1 MSRDETDH
9 VEQLYRAI
17 YAVVRRIPAGRVAT
31 YGQVAELAGI
41 PGGGRVAGAA
51 LKVSS
56 RAGWLPW
63 QRVIGKA
70 GPNRGRIAIHDP
82 VGAAVQRQLLDQEG
96 VAINDSGLIALDR
109 YGWLP
114 GDGSR
119 RPRRAP
125 AGRATAGSARAASPR
140 RRPRSASTSRASSIE
155 RGLSRPLLRGK
166 AAKFTPPRVASRG
179 PAPGS
184 PVRIAPGRAGSA
196 TAGSARAA
204 SPRRRPR
211 SASTSRASSSRR

>member
-1 MSRDETDH
+1 MASSEMAEH
-9 VEQLYRAI
+9 VAQLYRAI
-17 YAVVRRIPAGRVAT
+17 YDVVRRIPRGRVAT

-51 LKVSS
+51 MKVSS
-56 RAGWLPW
+56 RAERLPW

-82 VGAAVQRQLLDQEG
+82 VGAAVQRQLLGEEG
-96 VAINDSGLIALDR
+96 VEIGDSGLVALDR

-114 GDGSR
+114 GDD
-119 RPRRAP
+119 RPRR
-125 AGRATAGSARAASPR
+125 G
-140 RRPRSASTSRASSIE
+140 
-155 RGLSRPLLRGK
+155 
-166 AAKFTPPRVASRG
+166 V
-179 PAPGS
+179 
-184 PVRIAPGRAGSA
+184 APGRSRSTTA

>member
-51 LKVSS
+51 MKVSS
-56 RAGWLPW
+56 RAGRLPW

-96 VAINDSGLIALDR
+96 VAIGDSGLIALDR

-114 GDGSR
+114 ADSSR
-119 RPRRAP
+119 SRRAP
-125 AGRATAGSARAASPR
+125 VR
-140 RRPRSASTSRASSIE
+140 RRAPSSRST
-155 RGLSRPLLRGK
+155 
-166 AAKFTPPRVASRG
+166 
-179 PAPGS
+179 
-184 PVRIAPGRAGSA
+184 
-196 TAGSARAA
+196 
-204 SPRRRPR
+204 RRR
-211 SASTSRASSSRR
+211 

>member
-1 MSRDETDH
+1 MASSEMTEH
-9 VEQLYRAI
+9 VAQLYRAI

-56 RAGWLPW
+56 RVDRLPW

-82 VGAAVQRQLLDQEG
+82 VGAAVQRQLLGKEG
-96 VAINDSGLIALDR
+96 IEIGDSGLVALDR

-114 GDGSR
+114 ADGSR
-119 RPRRAP
+119 RRGAARS
-125 AGRATAGSARAASPR
+125 ATAGSG
-140 RRPRSASTSRASSIE
+140 
-155 RGLSRPLLRGK
+155 RGALIDRGPSRPLFRGK
-166 AAKFTPPRVASRG
+166 AAKFTPP
-179 PAPGS
+179 
-184 PVRIAPGRAGSA
+184 
-196 TAGSARAA
+196 
-204 SPRRRPR
+204 
-211 SASTSRASSSRR
+211 